1 MLSNPFMIA
10 AEYLEISGSERWQ
23 VVTGKCFSLLVAG
36 QKEMSEYG

>member
-1 MLSNPFMIA
+1 MIS

-23 VVTGKCFSLLVAG
+23 VVTGKCFSLLVKVAG